1 MLTGLR
7 LGNFKAFAETQRLP
21 VRPLTLIFGA
31 NSSGKCS
38 LIHGFL
44 LARHAMETGEI
55 DAHRT
60 VIGGEA
66 VDLGGFRQY
75 VHRREPARRFEW
87 AGEIDVALLQGH
99 LAELLAPVHRAT
111 ISLSVGVE
119 LGDQG
124 EPLQDSTPGVMS
136 YEIEADGVSILRMSR
151 RRDGHLQLDRLD
163 HEHPVFRGVIR
174 AIVET
179 ATTTEALSATDFEGL
194 DDAIAALVP
203 EITVQV
209 EKFLPIGLVR
219 SEHPVGGTDQ
229 PTLFPIS
236 RGRRKEDLAAA
247 VSFFLPRTLDE
258 LIRGLNDAVAR
269 ELSRL
274 RYLGPL
280 RSYPPRHLAFS
291 QHHDPNWFAGGGYAW
306 KVVRRDESVRAAVNA
321 WLGSEKRLQ
330 TCYELVV
337 RDLLPDRVIA
347 KDLSPKIAKA
357 LHDVV
362 RDLLRRA
369 AVTGEE
375 HDSLDLRAS
384 ELAEELEGA
393 TPEEMLPDIEEL
405 ISNLVDSDLT
415 AETWTREL
423 ARANVDQLRDLVL
436 IDKRTNTPVSH
447 RDIGIGIGQVLLV
460 LVSAYASAE
469 KILAIEQPEIHLHPA
484 LQAELSDVFIE
495 SALGGRRNTFILET
509 PSEHLILR
517 IMRRMRD
524 TVQGTLPDG
533 LPPVHPEDVA
543 ILYVQPRDSAAVVRL
558 LELDEAGERLDPWPG
573 GFFEEGFRERFT

>member
-7 LGNFKAFAETQRLP
+7 LGNFKAFAATQRLP
-21 VRPLTLIFGA
+21 IRPLTLIFGA
-31 NSSGKCS
+31 NSSGKSS
-38 LIHGFL
+38 LIHGLL
-44 LARHAMETGEI
+44 LARHAVETAELDI
-55 DAHRT
+55 HRT
-60 VIGGEA
+60 AIGGES

-75 VHRREPARRFEW
+75 VHRREAARRFEW
-87 AGEIDVALLQGH
+87 AGEIDVAQLQGR

-111 ISLSVGVE
+111 VSLSIGIE

-124 EPLQDSTPGVMS
+124 KPLQGAIPEVMS
-136 YEIEADGVSILRMSR
+136 YEIEADGVSLLRMSR

-179 ATTTEALSATDFEGL
+179 ATTTEALTAADFEGV

-209 EKFLPIGLVR
+209 EKFLPSGLVR
-219 SEHPVGGTDQ
+219 SEHPVGVTDQ
-229 PTLFPIS
+229 ATLFPIS

-247 VSFFLPRTLDE
+247 VRFFLPRTLDE
-258 LIRGLNDAVAR
+258 LIHGLNDAVAQ

-306 KVVRRDESVRAAVNA
+306 EVVRRDESVRAAVNA

-337 RDLLPDRVIA
+337 RNLLPDQVIA
-347 KDLSPKIAKA
+347 RELSPKIVKA

-369 AVTGEE
+369 AVTGED
-375 HDSLDLRAS
+375 DSLDVRAW
-384 ELAEELEGA
+384 ELAEDLERA
-393 TPEEMLPDIEEL
+393 TPEEMLPDIEAI
-405 ISNLVDSDLT
+405 ISNLVDADVA
-415 AETWTREL
+415 AEKWTREL
-423 ARANVDQLRDLVL
+423 ARASVDQLRDLVL

-447 RDIGIGIGQVLLV
+447 RDIGIGISQVLPV
-460 LVSAYASAE
+460 LVSAYASAQ

-484 LQAELSDVFIE
+484 LQAELGDVFIE
-495 SALGGRRNTFILET
+495 SALGGRQNSFILET
-509 PSEHLILR
+509 HSEHLILR

-524 TVQGTLPDG
+524 TVHDALPDG

-543 ILYVQPRDSAAVVRL
+543 ILYVQPSDSAAVVRL
-558 LELDEAGERLDPWPG
+558 LELDEEGQLLDPWPG
-573 GFFEEGFRERFT
+573 GFFEEGFRERFA